1 MIITSKRET
10 WLSDWYWKQLFP
22 YNLDLFIMIEAD
34 FYFHYQISFFQKNKG
49 IQMNSIIMMN
59 QLIDWLIDWP
69 SKYDMPSKKKPNLY
83 WWIIIMDIYQ
93 SNQSVGYWQLI
104 KYKNIFF
111 ARLIWSID
119 LIWIDWIQL
128 WLSMNVTVNILVE
141 KNKFNEYWCCCCC
154 ALLLYEW

>member
-1 MIITSKRET
+1 
-10 WLSDWYWKQLFP
+10 
-22 YNLDLFIMIEAD
+22 MIEAD

-59 QLIDWLIDWP
+59 QLIDWLAI
-69 SKYDMPSKKKPNLY
+69 KIRYAKQKKPNLY

-141 KNKFNEYWCCCCC
+141 KNKFNEYWWCCCC